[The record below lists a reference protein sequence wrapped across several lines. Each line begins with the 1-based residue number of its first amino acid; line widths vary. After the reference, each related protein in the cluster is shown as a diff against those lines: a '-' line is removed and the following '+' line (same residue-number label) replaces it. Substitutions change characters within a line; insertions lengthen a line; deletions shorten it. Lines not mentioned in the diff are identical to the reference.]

1 MRASCDALHCGRRP
15 YLHDDW
21 EAVHLDE
28 ALIAASPIELW
39 PEIVARVPVPEDVE
53 QNLTAPLREGLGQR

>member
-1 MRASCDALHCGRRP
+1 MRARCDALHCGRRP

-21 EAVHLDE
+21 EAVRLDE
-28 ALIAASPIELW
+28 ALIAAPSIELW
-39 PEIVARVPVPEDVE
+39 PDIVAQVLVPEDVE